1 VRLRRGERKPPPSRR
16 ERKESKLLF
25 PGTALHAIFESATAL
40 ERAEASARVLAAR
53 AAGHAGAPRAFAELA
68 AIAPEGLIPTPG
80 RGAAHV
86 AQQIERAAD
95 VGSEARPLLG
105 DEIVDALEWA
115 AGMTRRIA
123 STSDALDPAGAA
135 RAARRGVATVRG
147 LIAGTVDRDERWEA
161 FRLGTHLPRAAWVS
175 ALVRAAASVAH
186 QTGSPESWRV
196 AAAVTGLDPERPDVP
211 ERLLSDRTAV
221 VTAAHALSESEASL
235 LALQRHRQ
243 VGIAALPLAREA
255 QTRLRE
261 AVRQL
266 ADRQGIE
273 EAMDGLLDAVGALAG
288 AIDPRVAGAG
298 AAPPPPRRPPPP
310 PPPAPHAPSHG
321 PGPRA
326 WPDRE

>member
-1 VRLRRGERKPPPSRR
+1 LRLRRGERVPPPIQT
-16 ERKESKLLF
+16 ERKESQLLF

-86 AQQIERAAD
+86 ARQIERAAD
-95 VGSEARPLLG
+95 VASEARPLLG
-105 DEIVDALEWA
+105 DEIVDAVEWA

-147 LIAGTVDRDERWEA
+147 LVAGTVDRDERWEA

-186 QTGSPESWRV
+186 QTNSPEAWRV
-196 AAAVTGLDPERPDVP
+196 AAAVTGLDPERSDVA

-221 VTAAHALSESEASL
+221 VTAAFAVSEAEASL

-261 AVRQL
+261 AARQL
-266 ADRQGIE
+266 ADKQGIE

-288 AIDPRVAGAG
+288 AIDPRVAEPGTSPFPG
-298 AAPPPPRRPPPP
+298 LRRPLPRTGT
-310 PPPAPHAPSHG
+310 PSL
-321 PGPRA
+321 A
-326 WPDRE
+326 